1 MKKMLAIMLAV
12 IMVLGLAAC
21 TPSTAPSG
29 GSPSSG
35 SPSGSG
41 TASGGNELAG
51 EYTIKV
57 WCADNITN
65 LTAKQ
70 IEDFN
75 ASNEDGIKFKAT
87 VEAVG
92 EGDAATQMITD
103 VEAGG
108 DIFCFAQDQFA
119 RLIEAGA
126 LAKLGTKAA
135 ETVKAGNDAD
145 AVKAVSLNDDL
156 YAYPIT
162 ADNGYFMYYDK
173 SVIPEEDIGSLE
185 KILADCEKAGKYFSF
200 ELANGWYAPA
210 FFFATGCVSEWFTDE
225 DGKIDSV
232 HDTFKSPEGLIA
244 AKGMKKLV
252 DSDMWLS
259 ASAAS
264 GFSSGC
270 AVVVSGT
277 WDYNVA
283 SQALGDNFGAA
294 ELPSFEVDGKTY
306 HLGSFN
312 GFKLMGVKPQ
322 KDAKKAAALHKLAQ
336 YLSDEKAQLE
346 RFDAVGW
353 GPSNLKALANEKVQS
368 APHIMA
374 VMAQKAYATPQGQ
387 IHGSWWDIAKVIATE
402 VKDAKDEAGLQAA
415 LDHYYDSIS
424 SLFKMSEE
432 DKNAFTVIGA
442 ILGSNWDKDF
452 PMTEVEPGV
461 WVSEPMELH
470 AGEEFKVRQGKS
482 WDVSYG
488 QKADGTTV
496 MGGMDNA
503 KCPADDIYTIK
514 MDLNTQTLSF
524 YNQEG
529 ILPEAAP
536 APEGEA
542 PDTWGVVGSFAASG
556 WSEDVKMTEKEA
568 GVWVSD
574 PVEMKADDEYKV
586 RANGAWTKNYGFNE
600 EGVTTADGQTNG
612 KVEADGIYIVT
623 LDLSNAEAPVL
634 SIAEKEPDTW
644 AVIGAIC
651 GTAWDTDFPMTEVE
665 PGVWKSASLELH
677 AGEEFKV
684 RANGTWD
691 VNCGLAEKGLASG
704 EAVQSGENLTVP
716 ADGTYIVTLD
726 LNAGTLTLA
735 AE

>member
-1 MKKMLAIMLAV
+1 MLAIVLAIV
-12 IMVLGLAAC
+12 MVLGLVAC
-21 TPSTAPSG
+21 GGGTAT
-29 GSPSSG
+29 
-35 SPSGSG
+35 PSGSG
-41 TASGGNELAG
+41 TASGGSELAG

-57 WCADNITN
+57 WCADAITS

-92 EGDAATQMITD
+92 EGDAATQMIVD

-108 DIFCFAQDQFA
+108 DLYCFAQDQFA

-173 SVIPEEDIGSLE
+173 SVVPEADIGSLE
-185 KILADCEKAGKYFSF
+185 KVLADCEKAGKYFSF
-200 ELANGWYAPA
+200 DLGNGWYAPA
-210 FFFATGCVSEWFTDE
+210 FFFGTGCVSEWFTDE

-232 HDTFKSPEGLIA
+232 HDTFNSPEGLIA

-252 DSDMWLS
+252 DSDFYLS
-259 ASAAS
+259 SSAAS
-264 GFSSGC
+264 GFSSNC

-283 SQALGDNFGAA
+283 SQALGNNFGAA

-346 RFDAVGW
+346 RFEAAGW
-353 GPSNLKALANEKVQS
+353 GPSNLKALANEKVQA

-402 VKDAKDEAGLQAA
+402 VKDATDDAGLQAA

-424 SLFKMSEE
+424 SLFKMTESEL
-432 DKNAFTVIGA
+432 NSFTVIGK

-452 PMTEVEPGV
+452 PMTEKEPGI

-488 QKADGTTV
+488 QKDGVTV
-496 MGGMDNA
+496 KGGMDNA
-503 KCPADDIYTIK
+503 KVPADDTYIIT
-514 MDLNTQTLSF
+514 MDLNTETLSF
-524 YNQEG
+524 VNMEG
-529 ILPEAAP
+529 ILPEPAP
-536 APEGEA
+536 EPEGEA
-542 PDTWGVVGSFAASG
+542 KPDTWGVIGLIDWDTDIPMFEKEDGLWRVVVVLQEGSTFKVRANGEWDKNYGFEDKDLIAGTATKGGENIVASEAGTYLVTLDPNEEAPALTIDKMAVWGVVGSFPASDWG
-556 WSEDVKMTEKEA
+556 NGGADIAMTETEV

-574 PVEMKADDEYKV
+574 PVELKAGELFKV
-586 RANGAWTKNYGFNE
+586 RANGDWTVNF
-600 EGVTTADGQTNG
+600 GVKDGVAAQDGENIT
-612 KVEADGIYIVT
+612 VEADGIYIVT
-623 LDLSNAEAPVL
+623 LDL
-634 SIAEKEPDTW
+634 
-644 AVIGAIC
+644 
-651 GTAWDTDFPMTEVE
+651 
-665 PGVWKSASLELH
+665 
-677 AGEEFKV
+677 
-684 RANGTWD
+684 
-691 VNCGLAEKGLASG
+691 
-704 EAVQSGENLTVP
+704 
-716 ADGTYIVTLD
+716 
-726 LNAGTLTLA
+726 NAGLLTFA
-735 AE
+735 SNE